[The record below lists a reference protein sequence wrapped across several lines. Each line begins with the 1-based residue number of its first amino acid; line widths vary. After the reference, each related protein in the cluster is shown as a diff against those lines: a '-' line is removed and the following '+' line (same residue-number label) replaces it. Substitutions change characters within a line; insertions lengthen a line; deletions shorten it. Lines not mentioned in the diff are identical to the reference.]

1 MLENGMD
8 KLFNSVIQILDSS
21 DEFHVPGSEIYSA
34 LEVIINNYRKI
45 FAKDV
50 TVELFGRETLVTAVQ
65 MGNIGTADLFVIH
78 EFILFQK
85 YLKFKDDY
93 LNFID
98 IGANIG
104 IHSLIARN
112 LGYQV
117 FSYEPDPCTFEILEK
132 NISLNLGGVKL
143 FNKAVSAYDGMHGFV
158 RVEDNLTASGLAD
171 STKKYYGRL
180 KEIQVEVVDIN
191 KVLKP
196 KSVVKIDAEGSE
208 YKILS
213 AVDFDAAKD
222 LVFLVEISD
231 ADSRELLWSFF
242 SKKGINMYSQK
253 KSWLP
258 ALCPEDLPSN
268 WREGSFAIKI

>member
-1 MLENGMD
+1 MNTI
-8 KLFNSVIQILDSS
+8 FNSVIQILDSS
-21 DEFHVPGSEIYSA
+21 DEFHVPGSEVYSA
-34 LEVIINNYRKI
+34 LEVIVNNYRKI
-45 FAKDV
+45 FAQDV
-50 TVELFGRETLVTAVQ
+50 TIELFGKETLVTAVQ

-85 YLKFKDDY
+85 YLKLKKDY
-93 LNFID
+93 VNFID

-104 IHSLIARN
+104 VHSLIARN

-132 NISLNLGGVKL
+132 NIKLNRGGVKL
-143 FNKAVSAYDGMHGFV
+143 YNKAVSAYDGKHNFI

-180 KEIQVEVVDIN
+180 KEIQVEVMDIN

-213 AVDFDAAKD
+213 AINYDVVKD
-222 LVFLVEISD
+222 LIFLVEISD
-231 ADSRELLWSFF
+231 ADSRGLLWSLF
-242 SKKGINMYSQK
+242 SKKEIKMYSQK

-258 ALCPEDLPSN
+258 ALGPEDLPSN

>member
-1 MLENGMD
+1 MNNVFD
-8 KLFNSVIQILDSS
+8 SVIQILDSS
-21 DEFHVPGSEIYSA
+21 DEFHVPGSKVYSA
-34 LEVIINNYRKI
+34 LEIIVNNYRKI

-50 TVELFGRETLVTAVQ
+50 LIELFGKETLVTAVQ
-65 MGNIGTADLFVIH
+65 MGNIGTADLFVMH

-85 YLKFKDDY
+85 YFKLKGTY
-93 LNFID
+93 ANFID

-104 IHSLIARN
+104 VHSLIARN

-117 FSYEPDPCTFEILEK
+117 YSYEPDPHTFEILEK
-132 NISLNLGGVKL
+132 NVSLNQGGIKL
-143 FNKAVSAYDGMHGFV
+143 FNQAVSAYDGTHNFI

-191 KVLKP
+191 KVLKT
-196 KSVVKIDAEGSE
+196 SSIVKIDAEGSE
-208 YKILS
+208 YNILS
-213 AVDFDAAKD
+213 AIDFDVAKD
-222 LVFLVEISD
+222 LIFLVEISD
-231 ADSRELLWSFF
+231 TDSRELLWSLF
-242 SKKGINMYSQK
+242 SKKQIKMYSQK

-258 ALCPEDLPSN
+258 ALSPEDLPSN